1 MFKYERIINYERLF
15 IILQESTMTNQQ
27 QPTIVHEADVVV
39 NGLGPVGLLA
49 CILLGRRGHT
59 VHGVERWH
67 EQYGRPRAVTFDHEI
82 ARVLGLIG
90 INAEDD
96 PGIEHHGDHYYWLDQ
111 HGDILLEP
119 DWISFEA
126 NGYHNRY
133 WFNQPELERR
143 LLAIAGTLPNVHLHP
158 GREAVAF
165 EQDDE
170 GVTLTYREIAPGTTS
185 VEFVDGGE
193 MGQVRARYAIGSD
206 GANSFIRR
214 ATGLELTDLGF
225 LFTWLIVDTRPFEYP
240 AYRTAHFQICDPERP
255 TTVVPGGPGRRRWE
269 WMLKPGEDPAEF
281 GSTENVWRL
290 LEPWGITPDT
300 AELERAAVTRF
311 EAKYLEHWRAG
322 RAVLVGDAAHLMPP
336 FAGEGMCAGLR
347 DVVNL
352 VWRLDLIL
360 RGESGVDLLDEWSDE
375 RRDHAKYYIDFSVE
389 LGRVICIADA
399 AEADARNERMKAE
412 YAEQS
417 KIGPLPTHDTRLG
430 EGTWIAADPLGGV
443 TSIQGRVAS
452 AGVTGRFDDV
462 VGRGEWFLLSA
473 TAAGD
478 DLDADR
484 LERLRRLGGRAL
496 TIGAAGSGAEV
507 VDLEGVYG
515 RWFAEHG
522 VAHLLVRPDFA
533 VAFTARD
540 RDELRSRFD
549 AITDAVLADA
559 AVERAAR
566 PTERISA

>member
-1 MFKYERIINYERLF
+1 
-15 IILQESTMTNQQ
+15 MTQDQ
-27 QPTIVHEADVVV
+27 QPVVPVPTVEHRADVVV

-49 CILLGRRGHT
+49 CILLGRRGYT

-96 PGIEHHGDHYYWLDQ
+96 PGIEHHGDHYYWVNQ

-143 LLAIAGTLPNVHLHP
+143 LLAIAETLPTVHLHR
-158 GREAVAF
+158 GRETVAF
-165 EQDDE
+165 EQDDA
-170 GVTLTYREIAPGTTS
+170 GVSLTYREIETGTTS
-185 VEFVDGGE
+185 VQFVDGGE
-193 MGQVRARYAIGSD
+193 MGRIHADYAIGAD
-206 GANSFIRR
+206 GANSFIRA
-214 ATGLELTDLGF
+214 ATGLQMTDLGF
-225 LFTWLIVDTRPFEYP
+225 LFTWLIVDTFPHEYP
-240 AYRTAHFQICDPERP
+240 TYRTAHFQVCDPARP

-269 WMLKPGEDPAEF
+269 WMLKPGEDPAVF

-290 LEPWGITPDT
+290 LEPWGIRPDN

-311 EAKYLEHWRAG
+311 EAKYLEQWRAG

-352 VWRLDLIL
+352 VWRLDLL
-360 RGESGVDLLDEWSDE
+360 LQEKADTGLLDEWSHE
-375 RRDHAKYYIDFSVE
+375 RREQAKYYINFSVE
-389 LGRVICIADA
+389 LGKVICIADP
-399 AEADARNERMKAE
+399 AEAAARDERMMAE

-417 KIGPLPTHDTRLG
+417 KTGPLPTHDTKLG
-430 EGTWIAADPLGGV
+430 AGTWIADDELAGV

-452 AGVTGRFDDV
+452 AGRMGRFDDV
-462 VGRGEWFLLSA
+462 IGRNEWFLLSA
-473 TAAGD
+473 PDAAGD
-478 DLDADR
+478 LGD
-484 LERLRRLGGRAL
+484 ERRDILARIGGRAL
-496 TIGAAGSGAEV
+496 TIGASGSGAEV
-507 VDLEGVYG
+507 IDLEGVYTA
-515 RWFAEHG
+515 WFAEHG
-522 VAHLLVRPDFA
+522 IRHVLVRPDFS

-540 RDELRSRFD
+540 EHELVGRFD
-549 AITDAVLADA
+549 TIAGSVLTGSTAVRDT
-559 AVERAAR
+559 V
-566 PTERISA
+566 SA

>member
-1 MFKYERIINYERLF
+1 
-15 IILQESTMTNQQ
+15 MTQDQ
-27 QPTIVHEADVVV
+27 QPAVAVPTVEHRADVVV

-49 CILLGRRGHT
+49 CILLGRRGYT

-96 PGIEHHGDHYYWLDQ
+96 PGIEHHGDHYYWVNQ

-143 LLAIAGTLPNVHLHP
+143 LLAIAETLPTVHLHR
-158 GREAVAF
+158 GRETVAF
-165 EQDDE
+165 EQDDA
-170 GVTLTYREIAPGTTS
+170 GVSLTFREIETGTTS
-185 VEFVDGGE
+185 VQFVDGGE
-193 MGQVRARYAIGSD
+193 VGRIRADYAIGAD
-206 GANSFIRR
+206 GANSFIRA
-214 ATGLELTDLGF
+214 ATGLQMTDLGF
-225 LFTWLIVDTRPFEYP
+225 LFTWLIVDTFPHEYP
-240 AYRTAHFQICDPERP
+240 TYRTAHFQVCDPARP

-269 WMLKPGEDPAEF
+269 WMLKPGEDPAVF

-290 LEPWGITPDT
+290 LEPWGIRPDN

-311 EAKYLEHWRAG
+311 EAKYLEQWRAG

-352 VWRLDLIL
+352 VWRLDLL
-360 RGESGVDLLDEWSDE
+360 LQGKADAGLLDEWSHE
-375 RRDHAKYYIDFSVE
+375 RREQAKYYINFSVE
-389 LGRVICIADA
+389 LGKVICIADP
-399 AEADARNERMKAE
+399 AEAAARDERMMAE

-417 KIGPLPTHDTRLG
+417 TTGPLPTHDTKLG
-430 EGTWIAADPLGGV
+430 TGTWIADDELAGV

-452 AGVTGRFDDV
+452 AGRMGRFDDV
-462 VGRGEWFLLSA
+462 IGRNEWFLLSA
-473 TAAGD
+473 PEADGD
-478 DLDADR
+478 LGDER
-484 LERLRRLGGRAL
+484 RGILERIGGRAL
-496 TIGAAGSGAEV
+496 TIGASGSGAEV
-507 VDLEGVYG
+507 IDLEGVYTA
-515 RWFAEHG
+515 WFAEHG
-522 VAHLLVRPDFA
+522 IRHLLVRPDFS

-540 RDELRSRFD
+540 ALELAERFD
-549 AITDAVLADA
+549 TIAGSVLVGPA
-559 AVERAAR
+559 AVRD
-566 PTERISA
+566 TVSA